1 MKIEITK
8 EELKTILYGLSAAAD
23 RAMTAA
29 EYQEYEDLEN
39 DLITRFFSQSEYEV

>member
-8 EELKTILYGLSAAAD
+8 EELKTILYGLAAAAD

-29 EYQEYEDLEN
+29 ECQEYEDLEN
-39 DLITRFFSQSEYEV
+39 DLITRFFLHPEHEV

>member
-8 EELKTILYGLSAAAD
+8 EELRLIVYGLSAAAD
-23 RAMTAA
+23 RALTAA

-39 DLITRFFSQSEYEV
+39 DLITRFFLRPEHEV